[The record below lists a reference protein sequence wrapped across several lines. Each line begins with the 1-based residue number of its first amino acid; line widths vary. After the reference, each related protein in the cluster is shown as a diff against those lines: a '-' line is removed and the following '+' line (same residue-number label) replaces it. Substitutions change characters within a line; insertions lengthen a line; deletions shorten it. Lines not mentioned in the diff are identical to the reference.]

1 MLNLVSVGF
10 FEIFGEMFGWL
21 GGLMTQSLD
30 FFYGYTNSYGL
41 AIILLTLAIR
51 VLLFPLV
58 AKQTRS
64 MKAMQEL
71 QPKME
76 ELKEKYGDDQQQYQQ
91 KVMELYKKHKVN
103 PAAGCLPLLLQMP
116 ILVALFHALRD
127 FKALE
132 QASFLWIGNLAQPDL
147 VLVILTGLV
156 MFGQSMVQ
164 QKMSG
169 NAGGN
174 NKMMMFMPLLI
185 VVIGFKLPAG
195 VLIYWFTS
203 NLVMVAQQYFLYRE
217 PVEIKEESS

>member
-1 MLNLVSVGF
+1 MNLISIGF

-21 GGLMTQSLD
+21 GGLMTGSLD
-30 FFYGYTNSYGL
+30 FFYGFTNSYGL
-41 AIILLTLAIR
+41 SIILLTLAIR

-76 ELKEKYGDDQQQYQQ
+76 ELKEEYGDDQQQYQQ
-91 KVMELYKKHKVN
+91 KVMELYQEHKVN
-103 PAAGCLPLLLQMP
+103 PAAGCLPLLVQMP
-116 ILVALFHALRD
+116 ILIALFHSIRGFEAL
-127 FKALE
+127 K
-132 QASFLWIGNLAQPDL
+132 QTSFLWISNIAQPDL

-185 VVIGFKLPAG
+185 VVIGFRLPAA
-195 VLIYWFTS
+195 VLLYWFTS

-217 PVEIKEESS
+217 PLELKEESS

>member
-1 MLNLVSVGF
+1 
-10 FEIFGEMFGWL
+10 
-21 GGLMTQSLD
+21 MTQSLD